1 MTLIS
6 WYNRFSFLV
15 RAPRQHFPDAGGS
28 VSGREGRFRM
38 NTFSLKDKVMVITG
52 GTNGI
57 DRGLVDYFTE
67 QGDSLTDGS
76 WTTVWLMADV

>member
-1 MTLIS
+1 
-6 WYNRFSFLV
+6 
-15 RAPRQHFPDAGGS
+15 
-28 VSGREGRFRM
+28 M

-76 WTTVWLMADV
+76 WKTVWLMVDV